1 MKEASAKRGRIERNA
16 NKDSLSKYHQFQP
29 KKAEKSALFG
39 MMLYS
44 DWQGTAREI
53 HQHALPIMVEVLNG
67 VDGRKRTKKGCNP
80 NLNKKLLTA
89 RCHRSKVTKFR
100 MVS

>member
-53 HQHALPIMVEVLNG
+53 HQHALPIMVQVLNG
-67 VDGRKRTKKGCNP
+67 VDGRKRTKKKR
-80 NLNKKLLTA
+80 L
-89 RCHRSKVTKFR
+89 
-100 MVS
+100 